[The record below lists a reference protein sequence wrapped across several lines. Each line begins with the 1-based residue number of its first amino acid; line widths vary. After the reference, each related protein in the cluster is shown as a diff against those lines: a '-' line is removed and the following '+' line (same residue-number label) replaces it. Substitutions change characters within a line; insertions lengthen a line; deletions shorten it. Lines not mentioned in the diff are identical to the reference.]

1 MATTRIPKTME
12 RAREQAHAFNRQHP
26 VGTPV
31 TYYKVIGDPTSAV
44 QTKTRSQVWALPCA
58 EAVVQVEGCAGG
70 VSLDAIV
77 VKDQQPA

>member
-1 MATTRIPKTME
+1 MATTRIPKTIE
-12 RAREQAHAFNRQHP
+12 RAREQAHAFNERPP

-44 QTKTRSQVWALPCA
+44 QTKTRSEAWVLPCA
-58 EAVVQVEGCAGG
+58 EAVVKVEGCAGG

-77 VKDQQPA
+77 VEQQ

>member
-1 MATTRIPKTME
+1 MATTRIPKTIE
-12 RAREQAHAFNRQHP
+12 RAREQAHAFNERHP

-44 QTKTRSQVWALPCA
+44 QTKTRSEAWVLPCA
-58 EAVVQVEGCAGG
+58 EAVVKVEGCAGG

-77 VKDQQPA
+77 VEEQQAA

>member
-1 MATTRIPKTME
+1 MAITRIPKTMQ
-12 RAREQAHAFNRQHP
+12 RAREQAETFNGMNQ

-44 QTKTRSQVWALPCA
+44 QTKTRSEAWVLPCA
-58 EAVVQVEGCAGG
+58 EAVVKVEGCAGG

-77 VKDQQPA
+77 VEQQ